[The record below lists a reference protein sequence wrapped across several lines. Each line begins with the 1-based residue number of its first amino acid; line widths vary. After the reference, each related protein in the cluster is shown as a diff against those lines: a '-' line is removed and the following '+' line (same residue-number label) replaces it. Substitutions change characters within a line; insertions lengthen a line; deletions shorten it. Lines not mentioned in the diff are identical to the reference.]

1 MFVSAR
7 HAMSMLYC
15 FIDWY
20 VTSRVWPVVD
30 SSNPSTFW
38 NRILVT
44 SVAFF
49 CRTSPK
55 GLLFNFVDFFF
66 DDVLIGEEDGLKEVE
81 GGLIS
86 KLSLF
91 LLSCYK

>member
-1 MFVSAR
+1 MLVSAR

-15 FIDWY
+15 FIDWH

-30 SSNPSTFW
+30 SSNPPTFW

-44 SVAFF
+44 SVALF

-55 GLLFNFVDFFF
+55 GLLFNFVVLFCLF
-66 DDVLIGEEDGLKEVE
+66 DDGLIGEEDGLEEGE
-81 GGLIS
+81 GGLIVKFS
-86 KLSLF
+86 MF
-91 LLSCYK
+91 

>member
-1 MFVSAR
+1 MFVSVR
-7 HAMSMLYC
+7 HAMSMVYC
-15 FIDWY
+15 FIDWH
-20 VTSRVWPVVD
+20 VTSKVWPVVD
-30 SSNPSTFW
+30 SSNPPTFW

-44 SVAFF
+44 SGAFS

-55 GLLFNFVDFFF
+55 GLLSNFVDLFFLF

-91 LLSCYK
+91 